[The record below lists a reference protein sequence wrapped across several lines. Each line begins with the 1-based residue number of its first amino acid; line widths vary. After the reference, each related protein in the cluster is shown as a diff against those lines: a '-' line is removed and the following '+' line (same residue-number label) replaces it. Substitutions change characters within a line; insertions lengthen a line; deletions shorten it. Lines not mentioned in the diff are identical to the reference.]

1 MIQIYDEK
9 HMCKEKSAQSAVYYN
24 FLSIFNSKDIDCY
37 KTLFQDN
44 FLGIFNDKLCYK
56 LLCGIL

>member
-1 MIQIYDEK
+1 
-9 HMCKEKSAQSAVYYN
+9 MCKEKSAQSAVYYN